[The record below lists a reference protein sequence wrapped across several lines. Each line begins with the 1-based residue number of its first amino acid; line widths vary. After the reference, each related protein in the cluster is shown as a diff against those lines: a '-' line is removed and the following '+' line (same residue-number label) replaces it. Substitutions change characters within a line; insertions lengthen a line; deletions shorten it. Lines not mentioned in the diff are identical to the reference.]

1 MPTLTLS
8 LSSTS
13 PSSSFIIE
21 DILVSGGY
29 MKGAQTSK
37 PDAYFVPIVDSAF
50 YVQTHEEEEGKN
62 GLKTERLEDDNA
74 KVLENKVWG
83 GFKQYRKTL
92 LERANKNDQSY
103 WSAVEKYRGEQLT
116 EDIDIQFLDMVLAA
130 AGQVDLAEDSNKLSL
145 SSHKINEHSPDP
157 QFYTSVPGVG
167 YGNTAAKYAARFV
180 SHKVHLNSKVSE
192 IDYSNP
198 SRALIS
204 FTRNGEEEINVFA
217 KTVLV
222 TASLGVLK
230 AGNINFTPRL
240 PLWKKEV
247 IDGMGFGTMNKCVLI
262 WNDPNAVK
270 WPDNEWIELM
280 TPKGENS
287 GKWTTFF
294 NPTKYKGIPVIVGFV
309 GGDNARYME
318 TQTDEEVIDDVM
330 TNLKAMFPSITPPDR
345 HVITRWGSDENVLG
359 TYSYKIVGRHDGND
373 RNKLR
378 KAVENI
384 WFAGEATSSSW
395 YATTVGAFKTGEKAA
410 KEMLK
415 VLSSDATS
423 VK

>member
-1 MPTLTLS
+1 MWIFRFLTVDFCGGLYRLQDS
-8 LSSTS
+8 L
-13 PSSSFIIE
+13 
-21 DILVSGGY
+21 
-29 MKGAQTSK
+29 
-37 PDAYFVPIVDSAF
+37 
-50 YVQTHEEEEGKN
+50 
-62 GLKTERLEDDNA
+62 
-74 KVLENKVWG
+74 
-83 GFKQYRKTL
+83 RKL
-92 LERANKNDQSY
+92 
-103 WSAVEKYRGEQLT
+103 
-116 EDIDIQFLDMVLAA
+116 
-130 AGQVDLAEDSNKLSL
+130 
-145 SSHKINEHSPDP
+145 
-157 QFYTSVPGVG
+157 
-167 YGNTAAKYAARFV
+167 
-180 SHKVHLNSKVSE
+180 
-192 IDYSNP
+192 
-198 SRALIS
+198 
-204 FTRNGEEEINVFA
+204 
-217 KTVLV
+217 
-222 TASLGVLK
+222 
-230 AGNINFTPRL
+230 
-240 PLWKKEV
+240 KEV

-294 NPTKYKGIPVIVGFV
+294 NPTKYKGIPVLVGFV

-373 RNKLR
+373 RKKLR

-384 WFAGEATSSSW
+384 WFAGEATSSW
-395 YATTVGAFKTGEKAA
+395 YGTTVGAFDTGEKAA

-415 VLSSDATS
+415 VLSLDATS